1 MIKCTPLICS
11 KHEKYAAV
19 ITDYAAGIAD
29 KLIRRHPH
37 VFADVVYASETEQKQ
52 AWEELKASERAE
64 KEVENHTIL
73 AGVAKNLPALV
84 QCKKIQDR
92 AANHGFDWTEVEPV
106 YDKVIEELE
115 EVKEAW
121 ESRDQEHIEEEIG
134 DLLLVAVNLA
144 RHMQVEPEQALI
156 KSTRKFSRRFEYIEN
171 KVVQSGREVKQ
182 CELEE
187 LDSLW
192 NEAKIA
198 VLSQV

>member
-52 AWEELKASERAE
+52 AWEELKVSERAE

-84 QCKKIQDR
+84 QCKK
-92 AANHGFDWTEVEPV
+92 N
-106 YDKVIEELE
+106 
-115 EVKEAW
+115 
-121 ESRDQEHIEEEIG
+121 
-134 DLLLVAVNLA
+134 
-144 RHMQVEPEQALI
+144 
-156 KSTRKFSRRFEYIEN
+156 
-171 KVVQSGREVKQ
+171 SGSCCKPW
-182 CELEE
+182 L
-187 LDSLW
+187 
-192 NEAKIA
+192 
-198 VLSQV
+198 